1 LTIPADGAIKGPSGD
16 HWFFKGELQMLSM
29 TISPKS
35 GLCACALLALVLGAC
50 SKQEATAPAAAAPGT
65 ETAAA
70 PAAAPQQ
77 AVAASVQAMSA
88 DQLREAASQALRE
101 NRMYA
106 PAGDNAMEYY
116 LALRDKLPDDATVAS
131 ALTDLMP
138 YTVIAAEQAV
148 TREQFDE
155 ALRLVAL
162 IEKAD
167 KTAPALPR
175 IRQSVTTSQQAVAK
189 RTEDED
195 ARAKAEVEAR
205 AQAQQQQQQAAEAD
219 AARRLAEQQ
228 EAARQAAAQRE
239 AEQQAAARQ
248 AAAQQAPAQQAPAP
262 TAAAAAPPAQRA
274 LRPLNM
280 PSPRYPADALR
291 AGVSGEVL
299 VEFTVGTDGT
309 VTDARVLRAN
319 PARTFDREAL
329 NAVRRWRFEPVDAPV
344 TTRRTVAFNPG
355 T

>member
-1 LTIPADGAIKGPSGD
+1 
-16 HWFFKGELQMLSM
+16 MLSM

-35 GLCACALLALVLGAC
+35 RLCACVLLALALGAC
-50 SKQEATAPAAAAPGT
+50 SKQE
-65 ETAAA
+65 EAA
-70 PAAAPQQ
+70 PAAATPGTERAAPPVAAPPPP
-77 AVAASVQAMSA
+77 AVAANVQAMSA

-106 PAGDNAMEYY
+106 PAGENAMEYY

-131 ALTDLMP
+131 TLTDLMP
-138 YTVIAAEQAV
+138 YSIIAAEQAV

-155 ALRLVAL
+155 AQRLVAL

-175 IRQSVTTSQQAVAK
+175 IRQSVAAAQQAAAK
-189 RTEDED
+189 RTEAEA
-195 ARAKAEVEAR
+195 ARAKAEVDAR
-205 AQAQQQQQQAAEAD
+205 AQAQQQQLAAQQAAEA
-219 AARRLAEQQ
+219 AAAQRLAEQQ
-228 EAARQAAAQRE
+228 AAARQAAAQRE

-248 AAAQQAPAQQAPAP
+248 AAQQQSQPAP
-262 TAAAAAPPAQRA
+262 VVAEAAATPPPQRS

-280 PSPRYPADALR
+280 PAPRYPADALR
-291 AGVSGEVL
+291 AGVAGEVL
-299 VEFTVGTDGT
+299 VEFTVGTDGS

-319 PARTFDREAL
+319 PNRTFDREAL

>member
-1 LTIPADGAIKGPSGD
+1 
-16 HWFFKGELQMLSM
+16 MLSN

-35 GLCACALLALVLGAC
+35 RLGACLLLALLLGAC
-50 SKQEATAPAAAAPGT
+50 SKQEEAAPAAATPPVGQP
-65 ETAAA
+65 AAA
-70 PAAAPQQ
+70 PAAAPAPPAP
-77 AVAASVQAMSA
+77 AVAATVQAMGA
-88 DQLREAASQALRE
+88 DQLRDAASQALRE

-116 LALRDKLPDDATVAS
+116 LALRDKLPDDAAVSS

-148 TREQFDE
+148 VREQFDE
-155 ALRLVAL
+155 ASRLAAL

-175 IRQSVTTSQQAVAK
+175 IRQSITTSQDAVAK
-189 RTEDED
+189 RSEAED
-195 ARAKAEVEAR
+195 AKAKADAEAR
-205 AQAQQQQQQAAEAD
+205 VQNQAQQQVAQQAAEAE

-228 EAARQAAAQRE
+228 ETARQATAQRE
-239 AEQQAAARQ
+239 AEQAREAAARQ
-248 AAAQQAPAQQAPAP
+248 APVQQPTQAAP
-262 TAAAAAPPAQRA
+262 AAAAAATPQRS
-274 LRPLNM
+274 LRPISM
-280 PSPRYPADALR
+280 PSPRYPPDALR
-291 AGVSGEVL
+291 AGTAGEVL
-299 VEFTVGTDGT
+299 VEFTVGTDGA

-344 TTRRTVAFNPG
+344 TTRRTVAFSPG
-355 T
+355 G

>member
-1 LTIPADGAIKGPSGD
+1 
-16 HWFFKGELQMLSM
+16 MLSM
-29 TISPKS
+29 TISPRS
-35 GLCACALLALVLGAC
+35 RLCACVLLALALGAC
-50 SKQEATAPAAAAPGT
+50 SKQEEPAPAATAAAAGS
-65 ETAAA
+65 AAA
-70 PAAAPQQ
+70 PAAAAAAPQP

-88 DQLREAASQALRE
+88 EQLREAASQALRE

-116 LALRDKLPDDATVAS
+116 LALRDKLPDDPTVAS

-148 TREQFDE
+148 SREQFDE

-189 RTEDED
+189 RSDAED

-205 AQAQQQQQQAAEAD
+205 ALAQQQQLATQQAAEAE

-228 EAARQAAAQRE
+228 AAAARQAEAQRE

-248 AAAQQAPAQQAPAP
+248 AAAQQAAPAP
-262 TAAAAAPPAQRA
+262 AAAATPPPAPAQRA

-280 PSPRYPADALR
+280 PAPRYPPDALR
-291 AGVSGEVL
+291 AGTAGEVL

>member
-1 LTIPADGAIKGPSGD
+1 
-16 HWFFKGELQMLSM
+16 MLSM
-29 TISPKS
+29 TISAKS
-35 GLCACALLALVLGAC
+35 RLCACVLLALALGAC
-50 SKQEATAPAAAAPGT
+50 SRQEESAPATAAPAPGAQ
-65 ETAAA
+65 TAAA
-70 PAAAPQQ
+70 PAAAPPQP

-88 DQLREAASQALRE
+88 EQLREAASQALRE

-175 IRQSVTTSQQAVAK
+175 IRQSVATSQQAVAK
-189 RTEDED
+189 RTEAED

-205 AQAQQQQQQAAEAD
+205 AQAQQQQVAQQAAEAE
-219 AARRLAEQQ
+219 AARRLAEQQAAARQAEAQREAEQQ
-228 EAARQAAAQRE
+228 EAARQAAA
-239 AEQQAAARQ
+239 
-248 AAAQQAPAQQAPAP
+248 AAAQPAPAAATPAP
-262 TAAAAAPPAQRA
+262 QRA

-280 PSPRYPADALR
+280 PPPRYPPDALR
-291 AGVSGEVL
+291 AGLSGEVL
-299 VEFTVGTDGT
+299 VEFTVGTDGA

-319 PARTFDREAL
+319 PSRTFDREAL
-329 NAVRRWRFEPVDAPV
+329 NAVRRWRFEPVDAPI

>member
-1 LTIPADGAIKGPSGD
+1 
-16 HWFFKGELQMLSM
+16 MLSM

-35 GLCACALLALVLGAC
+35 RLCACLLLAAALGAC
-50 SKQEATAPAAAAPGT
+50 SKQE
-65 ETAAA
+65 EAA
-70 PAAAPQQ
+70 PAAGATPPAPSAPAATPTPAAPPAP
-77 AVAASVQAMSA
+77 AVAATVQAMGA
-88 DQLREAASQALRE
+88 DQLRDAASQALRE

-116 LALRDKLPDDATVAS
+116 LALRDKLPDDPGVSS

-148 TREQFDE
+148 GREQFDE
-155 ALRLVAL
+155 AQRLVAL

-175 IRQSVTTSQQAVAK
+175 IKQSITNSQQAVAQ
-189 RTEDED
+189 RSEADA

-205 AQAQQQQQQAAEAD
+205 AQAQQQQLAQQQAAEAE
-219 AARRLAEQQ
+219 AARRLAAEA
-228 EAARQAAAQRE
+228 EAARQAAAERE
-239 AEQQAAARQ
+239 AAAAREAAARQ
-248 AAAQQAPAQQAPAP
+248 AAAQQAATPAPAP
-262 TAAAAAPPAQRA
+262 AQRN
-274 LRPLNM
+274 LRPISM
-280 PSPRYPADALR
+280 ASPRYPPDALR
-291 AGVSGEVL
+291 AGTSGEVL
-299 VEFTVGTDGT
+299 VEFTVGTDGS

-355 T
+355 GG

>member
-1 LTIPADGAIKGPSGD
+1 
-16 HWFFKGELQMLSM
+16 MLSK

-35 GLCACALLALVLGAC
+35 RLCACLLLVVALGAC
-50 SKQEATAPAAAAPGT
+50 SKQEQAAPAAGTTPATNAPAAAAP
-65 ETAAA
+65 AAA
-70 PAAAPQQ
+70 TPPAP
-77 AVAASVQAMSA
+77 AVAATVQAMGA

-116 LALRDKLPDDATVAS
+116 LALRDKLPDDPGVSS

-138 YTVIAAEQAV
+138 YTLIAAEQAV
-148 TREQFDE
+148 GREQFDE
-155 ALRLVAL
+155 AARLVAL

-175 IRQSVTTSQQAVAK
+175 IKQSITNSQQAVAQ
-189 RTEDED
+189 RSEAEA
-195 ARAKAEVEAR
+195 ARAKADAEAR
-205 AQAQQQQQQAAEAD
+205 TQAQQQQAVQQQAAEAE
-219 AARRLAEQQ
+219 AARRLAAEQ
-228 EAARQAAAQRE
+228 ETARQAAAERE
-239 AEQQAAARQ
+239 ATAAREAAARQTAAQQAAA
-248 AAAQQAPAQQAPAP
+248 PAPAP
-262 TAAAAAPPAQRA
+262 TQRN
-274 LRPLNM
+274 LRPISM
-280 PSPRYPADALR
+280 ASPRYPPDALR
-291 AGVSGEVL
+291 AGTSGEVL
-299 VEFTVGTDGT
+299 VEFTVGTDGS

-355 T
+355 GG

>member
-1 LTIPADGAIKGPSGD
+1 MPS
-16 HWFFKGELQMLSM
+16 MPV
-29 TISPKS
+29 SPNS
-35 GLCACALLALVLGAC
+35 RRCPCLLLAAALGAC
-50 SKQEATAPAAAAPGT
+50 SKQEEAAPAAGAMPPAPSAPAAAAP
-65 ETAAA
+65 AA
-70 PAAAPQQ
+70 PPAP
-77 AVAASVQAMSA
+77 AVAATVQAMGA
-88 DQLREAASQALRE
+88 DQLRDAASQALRE

-116 LALRDKLPDDATVAS
+116 LALRDKLPDDPGVSS

-148 TREQFDE
+148 GREQFDE
-155 ALRLVAL
+155 AQRLVAL

-175 IRQSVTTSQQAVAK
+175 IKQSITNSQQAVAQ
-189 RTEDED
+189 RSEAEA

-205 AQAQQQQQQAAEAD
+205 AQAQQQQLAQQQAAEAE
-219 AARRLAEQQ
+219 AARRLAAEA
-228 EAARQAAAQRE
+228 EAAREAAAVRQAATARE
-239 AEQQAAARQ
+239 AAARQ
-248 AAAQQAPAQQAPAP
+248 AAAQQAAPPAPAP
-262 TAAAAAPPAQRA
+262 AQRN
-274 LRPLNM
+274 LRPISM
-280 PSPRYPADALR
+280 ASPRYPPDALR
-291 AGVSGEVL
+291 AGTSGEVL
-299 VEFTVGTDGT
+299 VEFTVGTDGS

-355 T
+355 GG